1 LPHFVAIA
9 STATKNF
16 APVNRKVLSVQNMS
30 APDHRSPARSRS
42 RSLGRFLARLIE
54 RSPYRPVERE
64 DQRSWFFLAAI
75 QIGVTICVPLFALGG
90 QLGRHARF
98 ANLVPAVVCGAL
110 IAAFFATL
118 TGLVGVRARVPTAVL
133 MRRAFGELGGKAV
146 AGILILTL
154 FGWFG
159 VQTEMLVDSIR
170 TLLAASM
177 HWHVPRLALT
187 IGCGMLMSSTAII
200 GFRALGKIAYVAVPL
215 LLVVISAPTYVALT
229 THEVWPFLI
238 APAAEAPYTFGMI
251 VSIISGGHMVAVT
264 IAPDITRF
272 LRSPRDVVVGMA
284 VSLGCALPVL
294 LLLSALLA
302 VIYGNAN
309 LIAILVA
316 AGVGAPALL
325 VVILATWTSND
336 KNLYESSLSLA
347 TLFPRWERW
356 QLTALAGAVGTAL
369 AAAGIFE
376 HFIELLVFL
385 GITIAPVAG
394 VYLADFRFNPDR
406 IAAALQTA
414 PPWVRWQ
421 SFGAWT
427 VGILFGLATL
437 PRGSHGWELVRFTS
451 IPTLDALLAAA
462 ACQWVL
468 LSLTGSSRQGAQD
481 APKRCEE
488 GSAADGMPPA

>member
-1 LPHFVAIA
+1 
-9 STATKNF
+9 
-16 APVNRKVLSVQNMS
+16 MS
-30 APDHRSPARSRS
+30 APDHRSSPARSRS
-42 RSLGRFLARLIE
+42 RSLGGLLGRLIE
-54 RSPYRPVERE
+54 RSPSRPVEQA

-98 ANLVPAVVCGAL
+98 ANLVPAVVC
-110 IAAFFATL
+110 
-118 TGLVGVRARVPTAVL
+118 AVL

-170 TLLAASM
+170 TLLAASL
-177 HWHVPRLALT
+177 HWQAPRLALT

-215 LLVVISAPTYVALT
+215 LLVVISAPTYIALT
-229 THEVWPFLI
+229 THEVWPFLT
-238 APAAEAPYTFGMI
+238 APAAEGAYTFGLI

-325 VVILATWTSND
+325 VVVLATWTSND

-347 TLFPRWERW
+347 TLLPRWERW
-356 QLTALAGAVGTAL
+356 QLTALAGTVGTLL

-406 IAAALQTA
+406 FTAALQTA
-414 PPWVRWQ
+414 LPRIRWQ

-427 VGILFGLATL
+427 VGILVGLATL
-437 PRGSHGWELVRFTS
+437 PRGSHGWELIRLTS

-468 LSLTGSSRQGAQD
+468 LSWRAAAVAKNANNCGADVIEPAASRD
-481 APKRCEE
+481 
-488 GSAADGMPPA
+488 